1 LSVSFIGLVGLN
13 EMLEKRERKRKKEIE
28 RKKEL
33 QKDSS
38 NFHHQF
44 SRKRK
49 KSFLHFQ
56 TLGFFYIRL
65 LVENSL
71 LLFFA

>member
-13 EMLEKRERKRKKEIE
+13 KMLEKRERKKLRE
-28 RKKEL
+28 RKNCKKTRPTFIINSLGKE
-33 QKDSS
+33 
-38 NFHHQF
+38 
-44 SRKRK
+44 K